1 MPDATAPDDPR
12 QPASPEVVER
22 LVRGHRDF
30 LAFLESRVR
39 DRAVAEDLLQAAFV
53 KALERGGAIR
63 DAESAVAWFY
73 RLLRNALTDHWR
85 RAGRETRALEHEA
98 RETEADAAP
107 ADAELH
113 ATVCECFRT
122 LLPTLRP
129 AYAELLRRVDLEGE
143 SVSAVAG
150 ELGITANNAMV
161 RLHRARKALHE
172 QLVTSCGTC
181 ATHGCLDCECG
192 GPAAGRR

>member
-1 MPDATAPDDPR
+1 MEEPEDIRRPAT
-12 QPASPEVVER
+12 PEVVER

-63 DAESAVAWFY
+63 DEESAVAWFY

-85 RAGRETRALEHEA
+85 RSGREARALEHEA
-98 RETEADAAP
+98 REAEPAAEDP
-107 ADAELH
+107 ELH
-113 ATVCECFRT
+113 GAVCGCMHT

-129 AYAELLRRVDLEGE
+129 AYAELLKRVDLDGAP
-143 SVSAVAG
+143 VSAVAN

-161 RLHRARKALHE
+161 RLHRARKAMKESLE
-172 QLVTSCGTC
+172 SSCGTC
-181 ATHGCLDCECG
+181 ATHGCLDCSCG
-192 GPAAGRR
+192 GPAGGRA